1 MSWPY
6 IRRGSRITYELAV
19 FLAKQGHDVH
29 YISIKP
35 GRVTRKRMQD
45 GVAVQYH
52 RLIDHPLLSLCKVQK
67 LDTFSLTCL
76 GALLRDDYDIV
87 QSTFP
92 MDAFAASLYRSLK
105 GPPFVHYMFDRF
117 YPKYYITKYGGQVFS
132 RCMKTASGVVAIS
145 NFIKDDLK
153 EKFGVEGVVI
163 PGTVDVEQFT
173 LCDEK
178 DYSAPYILSTS
189 SLQEPRKR
197 IDLLVRAFDR
207 LLDFVPDATLKLSGH
222 TVPDRT
228 RALLESVSPKT
239 RKSIEILGVGSRED
253 LPGLYRNASVT
264 VLPSVNEAFGLVIL
278 ESLASGTP
286 VVGTRSGGIPDIL
299 TDSKTGVLFE
309 ETGGPEELCTALLQG
324 MELSRNPETRSHCRN
339 HAEQYSWS
347 NIGPLYEQLYF
358 DILENRRQKKC
369 GIMRKKKKENNVTA
383 HTAVP
388 GILLRRGSRNETP
401 ASLFDDALDELD
413 IDYDTYYRFDH
424 YKPLCTYIAGWLF
437 DNGIRKGS
445 VLVIGHFMVPLS
457 ILLKKYGF
465 TVREAGLTR
474 GIEPWDIHEN
484 EMNVSDLDALKNLP
498 GSYDVIICDDI
509 LQYTEHPGD
518 TVLTLKNMLN
528 FEGIFILVTENAA
541 DSKARLSVVSGN
553 GIHCGLD
560 TGKDN
565 DLVSPAIK
573 QRTAHSAGGAEELIS
588 GAGLSIHQRR
598 YIMKEKA
605 LQGSLFPVPVSSYIH
620 RNLIY
625 ILQKSIPLLRSHCFI
640 AAVRKQNQNDDSEME
655 AV

>member
-1 MSWPY
+1 MKIAITSTVSWPY

-19 FLAKQGHDVH
+19 YLARQGHDVH

-52 RLIDHPLLSLCKVQK
+52 RLIDNPLLSLCKVQK

-92 MDAFAASLYRSLK
+92 MDAFSASLYRSLK
-105 GPPFVHYMFDRF
+105 GTPFVHYMFDRF
-117 YPKYYITKYGGQVFS
+117 YPKYYITKYGGRVFG
-132 RCMKTASGVVAIS
+132 RCMKTASGVAAIS
-145 NFIKDDLK
+145 NFINNDLK

-173 LCDEK
+173 LCHEK
-178 DYSAPYILSTS
+178 DYGTPYILSTS

-197 IDLLVRAFDR
+197 IDLLVKAFER

-222 TVPDRT
+222 TVPSRT
-228 RALLESVSPKT
+228 RALLETVSPKT
-239 RKSIEILGVGSRED
+239 RESIEILGVGSRED

-264 VLPSVNEAFGLVIL
+264 VLPSVDEAFGLVIL

-286 VVGTRSGGIPDIL
+286 VVGTRSGGISDIL

-309 ETGGPEELCTALLQG
+309 ETDGPEELCTALLQG

-339 HAEQYSWS
+339 HAEHYSWS

-358 DILENRRQKKC
+358 DVLENGQQKKH
-369 GIMRKKKKENNVTA
+369 GIMRKKKKENKVTA
-383 HTAVP
+383 HTAGP
-388 GILLRRGSRNETP
+388 ETP

-424 YKPLCTYIAGWLF
+424 YKPLCTYIAGWLI
-437 DNGIRKGS
+437 DNGVRKGS
-445 VLVIGHFMVPLS
+445 ALVIGHFVSPLS

-465 TVREAGLTR
+465 TVREARLPR
-474 GIEPWDIHEN
+474 GTEPWDVHEN
-484 EMNVSDLDALKNLP
+484 DMNISDLDALKELP
-498 GSYDVIICDDI
+498 ESYDVIICDDI
-509 LQYTEHPGD
+509 LHYTEYPGD
-518 TVLTLKNMLN
+518 ILLTLKDMLGS
-528 FEGIFILVTENAA
+528 EGIFILITGNAA
-541 DSKARLSVVSGN
+541 DGKSRLSVASRKDLS
-553 GIHCGLD
+553 CGHD
-560 TGKDN
+560 TVRDN
-565 DLVSPAIK
+565 ELTSPAVIE
-573 QRTAHSAGGAEELIS
+573 QTAYGAGRAEELIS
-588 GAGLSIHQRR
+588 DAGFSIHERR
-598 YIMKEKA
+598 LIMKEKA
-605 LQGSLFPVPVSSYIH
+605 LEGGLFPVPVSSYIH

-640 AAVRKQNQNDDSEME
+640 AAVRK
-655 AV
+655 

>member
-1 MSWPY
+1 MKIAITSTVSWPY

-35 GRVTRKRMQD
+35 GRVTRKRLQD

-383 HTAVP
+383 HT
-388 GILLRRGSRNETP
+388 
-401 ASLFDDALDELD
+401 
-413 IDYDTYYRFDH
+413 
-424 YKPLCTYIAGWLF
+424 
-437 DNGIRKGS
+437 
-445 VLVIGHFMVPLS
+445 
-457 ILLKKYGF
+457 
-465 TVREAGLTR
+465 
-474 GIEPWDIHEN
+474 
-484 EMNVSDLDALKNLP
+484 
-498 GSYDVIICDDI
+498 
-509 LQYTEHPGD
+509 
-518 TVLTLKNMLN
+518 
-528 FEGIFILVTENAA
+528 
-541 DSKARLSVVSGN
+541 
-553 GIHCGLD
+553 
-560 TGKDN
+560 
-565 DLVSPAIK
+565 
-573 QRTAHSAGGAEELIS
+573 
-588 GAGLSIHQRR
+588 
-598 YIMKEKA
+598 
-605 LQGSLFPVPVSSYIH
+605 
-620 RNLIY
+620 
-625 ILQKSIPLLRSHCFI
+625 
-640 AAVRKQNQNDDSEME
+640 
-655 AV
+655 

>member
-1 MSWPY
+1 LYVFSEYRSTFQDTRDVKIAITSTVSWPY

-19 FLAKQGHDVH
+19 YLARQGHDVH

-76 GALLRDDYDIV
+76 GALLREDYDIV

-92 MDAFAASLYRSLK
+92 MDAFAASLYKSLK
-105 GPPFVHYMFDRF
+105 GTPFVHYMFDRF

-132 RCMKTASGVVAIS
+132 RCMKTASGVVTIS

-153 EKFGVEGVVI
+153 AKFGVEGVVI

-173 LCDEK
+173 LCQEK
-178 DYSAPYILSTS
+178 DYNAPYILSTS

-197 IDLLVRAFDR
+197 IDLLVKAFER

-222 TVPDRT
+222 TVPSRT
-228 RALLESVSPKT
+228 RALLESVSPRT
-239 RKSIEILGVGSRED
+239 RESIEILGVGSRED

-264 VLPSVNEAFGLVIL
+264 VLPSVDEAFGLVIL

-286 VVGTRSGGIPDIL
+286 VVGTRSGGISDIL
-299 TDSKTGVLFE
+299 TDSTTGVLFE
-309 ETGGPEELCTALLQG
+309 ETGGPEELCKALLQG
-324 MELSRNPETRSHCRN
+324 MELNRNPETRTHCRN

-347 NIGPLYEQLYF
+347 NIGPLYEQIYF
-358 DILENRRQKKC
+358 DILENCHKKKR
-369 GIMRKKKKENNVTA
+369 GMRRKKNKENKVT
-383 HTAVP
+383 VP
-388 GILLRRGSRNETP
+388 AAGSETP

-437 DNGIRKGS
+437 NNGVRMGS
-445 VLVIGHFMVPLS
+445 VLVIGNFISPLS
-457 ILLKKYGF
+457 MLLKKHGF
-465 TVREAGLTR
+465 SVREVKLTR

-484 EMNVSDLDALKNLP
+484 KLDISDLDALKNLP
-498 GSYDVIICDDI
+498 ERYDVIICDDI
-509 LQYTEHPGD
+509 LHNADYAGRLL
-518 TVLTLKNMLN
+518 LTLREKLQTEGTLLITVKNARN
-528 FEGIFILVTENAA
+528 KRTFRRERTYAHQGENT
-541 DSKARLSVVSGN
+541 LSTSEKKEAHSRQCHIEEVRN
-553 GIHCGLD
+553 
-560 TGKDN
+560 
-565 DLVSPAIK
+565 LVSD
-573 QRTAHSAGGAEELIS
+573 AGFSVNQHHYIIPVFMYVRNRLRYFVHKSLPILRNHIFLVAQKNGAD
-588 GAGLSIHQRR
+588 
-598 YIMKEKA
+598 
-605 LQGSLFPVPVSSYIH
+605 V
-620 RNLIY
+620 
-625 ILQKSIPLLRSHCFI
+625 
-640 AAVRKQNQNDDSEME
+640 
-655 AV
+655 